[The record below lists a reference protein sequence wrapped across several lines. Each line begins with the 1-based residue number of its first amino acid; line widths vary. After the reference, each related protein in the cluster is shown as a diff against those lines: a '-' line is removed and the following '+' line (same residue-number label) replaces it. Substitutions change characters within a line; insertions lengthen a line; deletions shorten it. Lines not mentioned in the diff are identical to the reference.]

1 MKLSEERRRR
11 LAIKALAGVSG
22 EIRGWVVAA
31 GGELARDDDA
41 AALKSA
47 NVSWNGE
54 IDPQTFPLA
63 SSVAPYALDA
73 PEDDEGVAE
82 FDLPAFSLVGLV
94 VDGVE
99 ISDPGC
105 VAKTFPGF
113 FQALDQLR

>member
-1 MKLSEERRRR
+1 MPLLR
-11 LAIKALAGVSG
+11 LIVLCGATAAAARKAFSNPRYSKAAPALASLTSPWPSL
-22 EIRGWVVAA
+22 IAA

-94 VDGVE
+94 AYG
-99 ISDPGC
+99 
-105 VAKTFPGF
+105 
-113 FQALDQLR
+113 